1 MFALSIRC
9 LKISVYQ
16 YITMVY
22 WYSDIYTVLENI
34 RISMYHNF
42 CKVIQK
48 PCHHQRNSSVNTN
61 WVKSSIALAKTDPGE
76 AKRTE
81 PDGPVS
87 WTHPYCVRSP
97 QWPPPSTQ
105 VPSSFSWSH
114 SCLGV
119 FIWGQTNLLNIDIF
133 KHVPPGLLG
142 PLAVLSNTLLY
153 TLPQSSPQR
162 HLLCGIL
169 IQVSPEEIECKK
181 RVIFFLP
188 FSPGQ
193 LGMKI
198 LISGSDNNWLCVRN
212 FQLLHLLLSCH
223 SNSPSW

>member
-42 CKVIQK
+42 CNVIQK

-76 AKRTE
+76 AKRTK

-105 VPSSFSWSH
+105 APSSFSWSH
-114 SCLGV
+114 SL
-119 FIWGQTNLLNIDIF
+119 
-133 KHVPPGLLG
+133 PPGFHLRADKPHKYWYLWNMCPQVFLVLWLFCRTLFSILFPSPLLKG
-142 PLAVLSNTLLY
+142 ICSVG
-153 TLPQSSPQR
+153 SSY
-162 HLLCGIL
+162 
-169 IQVSPEEIECKK
+169 K
-181 RVIFFLP
+181 
-188 FSPGQ
+188 
-193 LGMKI
+193 
-198 LISGSDNNWLCVRN
+198 
-212 FQLLHLLLSCH
+212 
-223 SNSPSW
+223 

>member
-9 LKISVYQ
+9 LKISEYQ

-22 WYSDIYTVLENI
+22 WYSSICTVLENI

-76 AKRTE
+76 AKRTK

-105 VPSSFSWSH
+105 APSSFSWSH
-114 SCLGV
+114 SLPRG
-119 FIWGQTNLLNIDIF
+119 FHLRANKILISL

-142 PLAVLSNTLLY
+142 PVAVLSNTLLY

-181 RVIFFLP
+181 RGIF
-188 FSPGQ
+188 
-193 LGMKI
+193 
-198 LISGSDNNWLCVRN
+198 
-212 FQLLHLLLSCH
+212 SC
-223 SNSPSW
+223 PSLQVS

>member
-133 KHVPPGLLG
+133 KTCAPRSSWSCGCFVEHSSLYSSP
-142 PLAVLSNTLLY
+142 VLSTKASALWDPH
-153 TLPQSSPQR
+153 TSKPW
-162 HLLCGIL
+162 G
-169 IQVSPEEIECKK
+169 
-181 RVIFFLP
+181 
-188 FSPGQ
+188 
-193 LGMKI
+193 
-198 LISGSDNNWLCVRN
+198 NWM
-212 FQLLHLLLSCH
+212 
-223 SNSPSW
+223 